1 MDLLKKSLAVS
12 ILVLASC
19 SLLAFDCGQAV
30 QEEKPAKIPKEVIKI
45 IEENLVGRQ
54 TRADIPLTYLQTL
67 YFPYQSNYFAC
78 FFLKIKNESLGY
90 APPVVEERKEK
101 TKKEKKKQKEASVE
115 EAKKILSCHVDFF
128 FRVYSLSSDGQP
140 LGIHKEIYLPYDDQ
154 VEEEGYRPD
163 EENVYSFGT
172 LFPPGRYLLSAVAA
186 SLDLSKIGLIFQEF
200 YLPLPA
206 DFDRSVGFTPF
217 VFVKN
222 MRRMPSPD
230 SVITLHKNLFH
241 YAFLEIEPHFDC
253 QFSPTERLDVFYLI
267 LGATP
272 AADGKFSLE
281 VSHAYKK
288 GEQEVVK
295 FEPHRLENVPVPI
308 VSIPL
313 PLVFVDKKLEPGE
326 YILEIS
332 AKDKVGN
339 KEGKGTTS
347 FTLK

>member
-1 MDLLKKSLAVS
+1 MDLFKKSLTVS
-12 ILVLASC
+12 ILILAFC
-19 SLLAFDCGQAV
+19 SLLASDYGQAV

-45 IEENLVGRQ
+45 IEENLIGRQ
-54 TRADIPLTYLQTL
+54 TQADIPLAYLQTL
-67 YFPYQSNYFAC
+67 YFPYQSHYFAC

-90 APPVVEERKEK
+90 APPVVEEKKEK
-101 TKKEKKKQKEASVE
+101 TKKEKKKEKEVSVE
-115 EAKKILSCHVDFF
+115 EVRKILSCHADFF
-128 FRVYSLSSDGQP
+128 FRVYSLSNDGQP
-140 LGIHKEIYLPYDDQ
+140 LGIHKEIYLPYDDRA
-154 VEEEGYRPD
+154 EEEDYHPE

-172 LFPPGRYLLSAVAA
+172 LFPPGRYLLSAAAA
-186 SLDLSKIGLIFQEF
+186 SMDLSKIGLIFQEF

-206 DFDRSVGFTPF
+206 DFDSSIGFTPF

-222 MRRMPSPD
+222 IRRMPSPD
-230 SVITLHKNLFH
+230 SVITIHKNLFH
-241 YAFLEIEPHFDC
+241 YAFLEIEPLFNP
-253 QFSPTERLDVFYLI
+253 QFSPPQRLDVFYLI

-272 AADGKFSLE
+272 AADGRFNLE

-288 GEQEVVK
+288 GEQEVVR

-313 PLVFVDKKLEPGE
+313 PLVFADKKLEPGE
-326 YILEIS
+326 YTLEIS

-339 KEGKGTTS
+339 KEGKGTTH